1 MALESN
7 LVIAFRDTLVVAHPR
22 REGWTAAERLDGM
35 RPTCLAADPLR
46 PGRIYC
52 GTSDHGLWMS
62 DDFGESWRDVGAEI
76 AERRITAVAVAPGEA
91 TNNPSPQP
99 EQAGRGVVDPAV
111 VYIGTEPS
119 AVYRSEDG
127 GEQCERMRGLETLP
141 SASTWSFPP
150 RPETH
155 HVRWI
160 EPDPHQPGRLFA
172 CIEAGALVR
181 SDDSGHTWA
190 DRVPGGPYDTHTLAT
205 HPTAAGRLYSAAG
218 DGYFESDD
226 AGAHWRQLE
235 TGLRHHYLFGVAVDP
250 ADPDTVL
257 VSAAPGPYAAY
268 NAMKAES
275 MVYRRSRDGDWRP
288 VDAGLPEGAGT
299 TVAVLVS
306 SGPGEFWAANNRG
319 VYRSSDAGRTWEHML
334 IDWPSAYTRRDVVA
348 FLVSPT

>member
-1 MALESN
+1 MNALESK
-7 LVIAFRDTLVVAHPR
+7 LVIAFRDTLVVARPGR
-22 REGWTAAERLDGM
+22 DGWTLVERLDGM

-52 GTSDHGLWMS
+52 GTSDHGLWVS
-62 DDFGESWRDVGAEI
+62 DDTGESWRAAGCDI
-76 AERRITAVAVAPGEA
+76 PERRVTAVAVARGEA
-91 TNNPSPQP
+91 SD
-99 EQAGRGVVDPAV
+99 DPGV

-127 GEQCERMRGLETLP
+127 AEHCESMDALKALP
-141 SASTWSFPP
+141 SASMWSFPP

-181 SDDSGHTWA
+181 SDDAGRTWT

-226 AGAHWRQLE
+226 AGASWRQLE

-250 ADPDTVL
+250 ADPDTVV
-257 VSAAPGPYAAY
+257 VSAAPGPFVAY
-268 NAMKAES
+268 NAARAES
-275 MVYRRSRDGDWRP
+275 VVQRKAAGGDWDP
-288 VDAGLPEGAGT
+288 VGAGLPESEGT
-299 TVAVLVS
+299 TISVLVS
-306 SGPGEFWAANNRG
+306 AGPAEFWAANNRG
-319 VYRSSDAGRTWEHML
+319 VYRSTDAGRTWERAPM
-334 IDWPSAYTRRDVVA
+334 DWPTAYTRRDVVA
-348 FLVSPT
+348 FLVSRT